1 MSLKNCKKS
10 TKESRYLKSN
20 VDYSSHVSPLRN
32 DEKNKDENNSD
43 SLDFLDDF
51 ELDDLKQNGIVED
64 LDQNGI
70 VEDLDQNGL
79 GCDLKDSDPLK
90 NINCQY
96 FNENPDE
103 LIILSFFNDF
113 TLMDIGIGD
122 FIREVYF
129 ED

>member
-10 TKESRYLKSN
+10 TKESRYVKNN
-20 VDYSSHVSPLRN
+20 VDYSSHVSLLRN

-51 ELDDLKQNGIVED
+51 ELEDLKQKGIFED

-70 VEDLDQNGL
+70 GGDLN
-79 GCDLKDSDPLK
+79 DSDPLK

-103 LIILSFFNDF
+103 LAILCFFDDF
-113 TLMDIGIGD
+113 TLMDMGIGD